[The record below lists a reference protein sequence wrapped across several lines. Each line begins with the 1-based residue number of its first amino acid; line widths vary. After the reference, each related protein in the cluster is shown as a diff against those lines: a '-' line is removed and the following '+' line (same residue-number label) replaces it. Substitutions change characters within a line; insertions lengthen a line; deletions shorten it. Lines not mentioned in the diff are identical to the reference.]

1 MHICLQQTALH
12 LEVSAAR
19 RNFPLIHVSHE
30 AQCATAPPHA
40 LLFGED
46 QGCYLIAVPV
56 AQADAIITALQ
67 GDDVPVQRLGIIGG
81 ADLVVEGTLAVP
93 VKTLRAAHE
102 SWFPAYMGEA

>member
-1 MHICLQQTALH
+1 MAMAGARGATIRPPEGTA
-12 LEVSAAR
+12 S
-19 RNFPLIHVSHE
+19 
-30 AQCATAPPHA
+30 PHA

-46 QGCYLIAVPV
+46 QGCYLIAV
-56 AQADAIITALQ
+56 AATETGAIIAALR
-67 GDDVPVQRLGIIGG
+67 GDEVPVQPLGTVGG